1 MSDTVCPLTGLPRGK
16 ILDRALQSL
25 IDQHVSDAW
34 VIFVRVDRIE
44 YINSYHGR
52 ETGDETIYR
61 ISRILG
67 RTESSLLYRFDGP
80 IFVLLFI
87 GNTEHAIE
95 RAERLRKAIAESTEL
110 VEPVSVSLGLVSV
123 DEVESGQ
130 EIAEFAMQ
138 RLRTA
143 RRRGGNTVCAVSYS
157 EADPDQSSGIVL
169 IVDPEANSLV
179 VLIREIEN
187 RGFAVLLAHDGI
199 EALQLA
205 SQIAPDVIIS
215 ELSVPKLSG
224 FELVR
229 KLRQSEELG
238 RVPFILLSHRRNDQ
252 LIQEAAGLRILH
264 YFQKPTS
271 AVQVAEL
278 VRNIAL
284 AHESWT
290 VS

>member
-1 MSDTVCPLTGLPRGK
+1 MSETACALTGLPRGSA
-16 ILDRALQSL
+16 LDRALQGL

-67 RTESSLLYRFDGP
+67 RVKTSLLFRYDGP
-80 IFVLLFI
+80 IFVLLFV
-87 GNTEHAIE
+87 GNTEHAIDQ
-95 RAERLRKAIAESTEL
+95 AERLRKAIAESTEL
-110 VEPVSVSLGLVSV
+110 IEPVSVSLGLVSV

-130 EIAEFAMQ
+130 EFKELAMR
-138 RLRTA
+138 RLHTA

-157 EADPDQSSGIVL
+157 EADSEQSSGIVL
-169 IVDPEANSLV
+169 LVDPEASSLA
-179 VLIREIEN
+179 VLIREIET
-187 RGFAVLLAHDGI
+187 RGFAVLIAHDGI

-224 FELVR
+224 FELLR

-238 RVPFILLSHRRNDQ
+238 RVPFVLLSHRRNDQ
-252 LIQEAAGLRILH
+252 LIREAAGLRILH
-264 YFQKPTS
+264 YFQKPTP

-284 AHESWT
+284 AHDSWT

>member
-1 MSDTVCPLTGLPRGK
+1 MAEAVCALTGLPQGA
-16 ILDRALQSL
+16 ILERALQNL

-34 VIFVRVDRIE
+34 VIFIRVDRIE

-52 ETGDETIYR
+52 DTGDEIIYR
-61 ISRILG
+61 ISKILG
-67 RTESSLLYRFDGP
+67 RTEASLLYRYDGP

-87 GNTEHAIE
+87 GNTERAIDL
-95 RAERLRKAIAESTEL
+95 AERLRKAIAESTEL
-110 VEPVSVSLGLVSV
+110 VEPVSASLGLVSI

-130 EIAEFAMQ
+130 EIRDLAMQ
-138 RLRTA
+138 RLRSA
-143 RRRGGNTVCAVSYS
+143 RRRGGNAVCAVSYN
-157 EADPDQSSGIVL
+157 EADTDQSSGIVL
-169 IVDPEANSLV
+169 LVDPEADSLG
-179 VLIREIEN
+179 VLIREIET
-187 RGFAVLLAHDGI
+187 RGFAVLTAYNGI

-224 FELVR
+224 FELLR

-238 RVPFILLSHRRNDQ
+238 RIAFVLLSHRRNDQ
-252 LIQEAAGLRILH
+252 LIREAAGLGILH

-284 AHESWT
+284 AHDSWT
-290 VS
+290 VA